1 MANSKTLSVARKH
14 RRKQRAAKEKLQQ
27 HLAGKRDAE
36 TLPALAKTY
45 LTRRMRVTKRG

>member
-14 RRKQRAAKEKLQQ
+14 RHKQRAAKEKLNQ

-36 TLPALAKTY
+36 TLPALAKIY